1 MHIRA
6 AVILLLAASTAF
18 AQTPAL
24 PDNTAAIAEATAM
37 MDAGKVDE
45 AIAKLKAVLASEPSN
60 TSAQYELG
68 LAYSQK
74 GEAALCRDTIQPL
87 SAMPGNLQVGAL
99 ATLATCFDQLSE
111 PQKAIDTYRRGL
123 ALSPDDAQLNYNLA
137 VTLAQ
142 TNKLVEARK
151 VAKHGAEKNPW
162 HASEHY
168 LLGKVFDAEGF
179 RVPAVFSYLHFLA
192 LEPAGAR
199 GTEAITTVRDLL
211 WRGVTKTEAGGNI
224 TIDPDVPKEE
234 GDFGPMHMALA
245 ISAANTLTEEGVKK
259 SEFEKTRSM
268 IASDVRMFIEIHEK
282 DSGNYTFDVNRPFF
296 TAMEKAKVLDAFAGI
311 ALSTLHLPGMDEWVK
326 ANAKEIEA
334 YLAWIRPQRRP
345 APLMLAPTAKQ

>member
-1 MHIRA
+1 MLIRTV
-6 AVILLLAASTAF
+6 VIFAFAASTAF
-18 AQTPAL
+18 AQTPP
-24 PDNTAAIAEATAM
+24 PDNAAAIAEATAM

-45 AIAKLKAVLASEPSN
+45 AIAKLKTVLAGEPSN
-60 TSAQYELG
+60 PSARYELG

-74 GEAALCRDTIQPL
+74 GEGALCRDTIQPL
-87 SAMPGNLQVGAL
+87 SAMPGKLQVGAL
-99 ATLATCFDQLSE
+99 TTLATCLDQLGES
-111 PQKAIDTYRRGL
+111 QKAIDTYRRGL

-142 TNKLVEARK
+142 TNKLAEARK
-151 VAKHGAEKNPW
+151 VAKHGAQKNPW

-192 LEPAGAR
+192 LEPVGAR
-199 GTEAITTVRDLL
+199 GTEAITTVRELL
-211 WRGVTKTEAGGNI
+211 ARGVAKTDAGANI
-224 TIDPDVPKEE
+224 TVDPNAPKEE

-245 ISAANTLTEEGVKK
+245 ISAANGLTEKEAKK
-259 SEFEKTRSM
+259 SEFEKARSM

-282 DSGNYTFDVNRPFF
+282 DSGSYTFDVNRPFF

-326 ANAKEIEA
+326 ANAEEIEA
-334 YLAWIRPQRRP
+334 YLAWIRPQHHP
-345 APLMLAPTAKQ
+345 APLLLVPAAKQ